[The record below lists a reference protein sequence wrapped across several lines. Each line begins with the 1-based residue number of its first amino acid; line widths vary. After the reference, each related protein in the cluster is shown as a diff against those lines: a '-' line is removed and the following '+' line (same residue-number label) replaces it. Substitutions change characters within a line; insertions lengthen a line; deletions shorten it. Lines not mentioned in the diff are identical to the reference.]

1 MIKRLEDYCI
11 CKRKGQ
17 IVDLTGYAV
26 KYEAINQIG
35 QFVRDDAQ
43 IVDAKNGVFSYT
55 LSSQAVSTSDDWIAY
70 FVMEKYRTNEYTRHS
85 DYIKA

>member
-1 MIKRLEDYCI
+1 M
-11 CKRKGQ
+11 
-17 IVDLTGYAV
+17 

-70 FVMEKYRTNEYTRHS
+70 FVMEKVQNE
-85 DYIKA
+85 